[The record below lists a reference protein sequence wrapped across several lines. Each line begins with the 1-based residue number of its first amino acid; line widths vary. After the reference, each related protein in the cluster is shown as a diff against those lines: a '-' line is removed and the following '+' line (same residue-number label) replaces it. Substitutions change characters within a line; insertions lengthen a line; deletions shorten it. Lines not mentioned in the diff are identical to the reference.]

1 MGHVDYWLLGV
12 SFLLGLVLT
21 FALTVRRVTREVPV
35 RSSAAAHEPESDKTE

>member
-1 MGHVDYWLLGV
+1 MAHVDYWLLGV

-35 RSSAAAHEPESDKTE
+35 TSSAATHETESDKTE

>member
-35 RSSAAAHEPESDKTE
+35 GPSVSTHEPEGDKTE

>member
-1 MGHVDYWLLGV
+1 MGQVDYWLLGV

-35 RSSAAAHEPESDKTE
+35 RSSAATHEPANDKTD

>member
-1 MGHVDYWLLGV
+1 MGQVDYWLLGV

-35 RSSAAAHEPESDKTE
+35 MSSAATHEPENDKTD